1 MLLML
6 KNAVLLIL
14 FLGMPSHLI
23 AEDIMMENFENNP
36 EARWRFFADTVMG
49 GVSTGQVEFKTEH
62 GKSYA
67 HMTGQ
72 VSTANNGG
80 FIQIRMDL
88 PTSVPAGTQG
98 IRLTVRGN
106 VQSYFVHLRTNG
118 TLLPWQYYQAKF
130 DVTQDWTKV
139 ELPFS
144 SFEASGSVL
153 RDTPRAQN
161 LKSVG
166 IVAYGRDHDAEI
178 GVHEINFYFRHSG
191 LKPPTSV
198 GK

>member
-1 MLLML
+1 
-6 KNAVLLIL
+6 
-14 FLGMPSHLI
+14 
-23 AEDIMMENFENNP
+23 
-36 EARWRFFADTVMG
+36 MG
-49 GVSTGQVEFKTEH
+49 GVSTGQVKFKAEH

-67 HMTGQ
+67 HMRGK

-88 PTSVPAGTQG
+88 PTSVPTGAQG

-130 DVTQDWTKV
+130 DVVQGWTKV
-139 ELPFS
+139 ELSFS
-144 SFEASGSVL
+144 SFEASGSML
-153 RDTPRAQN
+153 RNIPRAQN

-178 GVHEINFYFRHSG
+178 DVQEISFY
-191 LKPPTSV
+191 
-198 GK
+198 